1 MLNVKT
7 PDEALD
13 IIAGAFSPMGA
24 AENVPLDAALGRI
37 LSADVR
43 GSEYVP
49 DFHRSTVDG
58 YAAIAADTFG
68 CSDSIPAVLEKRGSV
83 LMGETPDFALRQGQC
98 AAIPTGGALPEGADC
113 AVMIEY
119 TEDYGDGT
127 IGILKSAAPGSG
139 VIFRGDDVYPGKSV
153 LTAGRRL
160 TAQDI
165 GALAAMGITNVAAVK
180 KPAVGIISTGDELV
194 PPSEKPA
201 DGQMRDV
208 NSAMLAAMMVSFGA
222 EAVQY
227 GIVRD
232 SVPALEG
239 AVDRALS
246 ECGMVLISGGSS
258 VGEKDAACL
267 VIASRGELLFH
278 GLAMK
283 PGKPAILGS
292 AEGKPLFG
300 LPGHPAAA
308 YFVAAIFVRA
318 ALAALT
324 GEKLRPCG
332 VTARIAENV
341 SANHGR
347 AEYIGV
353 RLTSEGGALIA
364 HPIRTKSGLITSL
377 AGSDGYFCIPR
388 DCEGVSAGESI
399 SVIVNTGG

>member
-1 MLNVKT
+1 
-7 PDEALD
+7 
-13 IIAGAFSPMGA
+13 
-24 AENVPLDAALGRI
+24 
-37 LSADVR
+37 
-43 GSEYVP
+43 
-49 DFHRSTVDG
+49 
-58 YAAIAADTFG
+58 
-68 CSDSIPAVLEKRGSV
+68 
-83 LMGETPDFALRQGQC
+83 
-98 AAIPTGGALPEGADC
+98 
-113 AVMIEY
+113 
-119 TEDYGDGT
+119 
-127 IGILKSAAPGSG
+127 

-239 AVDRALS
+239 AVDRAIS

-258 VGEKDAACL
+258 VGEKDAACR

-292 AEGKPLFG
+292 AEGKPVFG

-308 YFVAAIFVRA
+308 YFAAAIFVRA

-388 DCEGVSAGESI
+388 DCEGVSAGETI

>member
-68 CSDSIPAVLEKRGSV
+68 CSDSTPAVLEKRGSV

-232 SVPALEG
+232 SVPALED

-258 VGEKDAACL
+258 VGEKDAACR

-324 GEKLRPCG
+324 GEKLKPCG

-388 DCEGVSAGESI
+388 DCEGVSAGETI